1 MRRIFVLIRAMLR
14 FRPVLLA
21 LLAIAV
27 AADFAWH
34 FYAGE
39 PESAVRARDI
49 RRAPALQAGDIV
61 LCGRIGAS
69 GNVMRLAAKSP
80 WTHAA
85 LAAGGDSASLLAP
98 VKVSGSG
105 SLQVRIT
112 RMAVR
117 DFAQRCEAFGIARIG
132 NCGEKCLAAARRAR
146 GMEETTSH
154 PRGPRRGHHL
164 FCRKCTKSL
173 TASVRFFD
181 FSTKFRKSNFENRRK
196 FVTFFTNFLS
206 FFKKK
211 KKNGK
216 SS

>member
-39 PESAVRARDI
+39 PESAIRARDL

-98 VKVSGSG
+98 VKVSGS
-105 SLQVRIT
+105 LQVRIT

-146 GMEETTSH
+146 GMEETTSDISLGAAGFGTFSGADFLAECFELSASKLSVSEDGS
-154 PRGPRRGHHL
+154 PRPVLPEDILEALGAAII
-164 FCRKCTKSL
+164 F
-173 TASVRFFD
+173 SVG
-181 FSTKFRKSNFENRRK
+181 NAQNP
-196 FVTFFTNFLS
+196 
-206 FFKKK
+206 
-211 KKNGK
+211 
-216 SS
+216 